1 MKMTLTGGTEQAF
14 VKLIVDPKSDI
25 VVGAHIVGGD
35 AAEIIQAVGIAL
47 KCKATKAQF
56 DATVGVHPS
65 LAEEIVTMRE
75 KYTGG

>member
-1 MKMTLTGGTEQAF
+1 M
-14 VKLIVDPKSDI
+14 KLIVEPKSDL
-25 VVGAHIVGGD
+25 VVGVHIVGGD
-35 AAEIIQAVGIAL
+35 AAEIIQSVGIAL

-75 KYTGG
+75 KYTGD